1 MIITNVC
8 LLLEALS
15 IVICLHHLYGEK
27 FRLDIATVCYL
38 SIDMISMA
46 AVNYLGLSKVYT
58 MIIYPFL
65 ILYCGARFG
74 FKLKQMIINLILC
87 IAIISGIQIAV
98 MIVYFY
104 ATGVKNYQNMD
115 LLMVDLISFSIIS
128 FLMPKLKAFKLSS
141 LVKKKEKGITFVIVI
156 CFLLCIFWILSY
168 KKFGTMELY
177 QTVLLLISILFIL
190 ALAEQLMKYRIKA
203 KEAETELKMFKLYS
217 DSFQGLVDNIRMRQ
231 HEFDNHINTI
241 YSLYYTYTTYDELV
255 KAQEEYCNSV
265 LKENRFNKLL
275 QNGNSVVIGFLYG
288 KFVEIEKR
296 GIEITY
302 SINFQE
308 SSIGMPIY
316 KLVEMIGDVI
326 NNAVEASTEMGKD
339 GKIYV
344 AIEDK
349 NYFEFEVRNVS
360 EFIGCDQ
367 ISRFFAKGYSEKGI
381 NRGMGLYNVKM
392 ICDEYTLN
400 IYCENIE
407 IDNQNWLSFKINKAI

>member
-231 HEFDNHINTI
+231 HEFDNHINSS
-241 YSLYYTYTTYDELV
+241 Y
-255 KAQEEYCNSV
+255 
-265 LKENRFNKLL
+265 
-275 QNGNSVVIGFLYG
+275 VV
-288 KFVEIEKR
+288 
-296 GIEITY
+296 
-302 SINFQE
+302 
-308 SSIGMPIY
+308 
-316 KLVEMIGDVI
+316 
-326 NNAVEASTEMGKD
+326 
-339 GKIYV
+339 YV
-344 AIEDK
+344 
-349 NYFEFEVRNVS
+349 
-360 EFIGCDQ
+360 
-367 ISRFFAKGYSEKGI
+367 
-381 NRGMGLYNVKM
+381 
-392 ICDEYTLN
+392 
-400 IYCENIE
+400 
-407 IDNQNWLSFKINKAI
+407 